1 VLLWVPPFSAIQVGT
16 SLVRATVTTDS
27 SHRCKGQLPST
38 RLVEWGLA
46 GNCEVA
52 GGSKFRTTTRIVNS
66 LASNYLKM
74 QNKTLRPI
82 EHWLLVLGMFLLAV
96 YAGVILHRSI
106 SSRFALWQFQKAQA
120 AAPQAVSSTSV
131 KSQAED
137 GVDFALWSEK
147 RIKEFRESLSLKK
160 DLPMAV
166 LRIEKLGIEV
176 PVFDGTDDLT
186 LNRGVGR
193 IIGTNKPGEPGNI
206 GIAGHRDGFF
216 RGLKD
221 ISVGDQ
227 VDLMMTTTKAAYV
240 VDQIEI
246 VSPTDVRVLQ
256 RRSVPSLTLVTC
268 YPFYFVGDAPQ
279 RFIVHASIA
288 SGPVIVT
295 SKTQSNFTSAV
306 KDKNHKEST
315 KWIHHN

>member
-1 VLLWVPPFSAIQVGT
+1 MQRSI
-16 SLVRATVTTDS
+16 TV
-27 SHRCKGQLPST
+27 HST
-38 RLVEWGLA
+38 RGVGLA
-46 GNCEVA
+46 GNCKVA
-52 GGSKFRTTTRIVNS
+52 GGSKFRTTTQIVNI

-74 QNKTLRPI
+74 QNKMLRPI
-82 EHWLLVLGMFLLAV
+82 ERWFLMLGMFLLAV
-96 YAGVILHRSI
+96 YAGATLHRSV

-120 AAPQAVSSTSV
+120 AAPQAGSSTSV
-131 KSQAED
+131 KSQGED
-137 GVDFALWSEK
+137 GVDFGLWSEK
-147 RIKEFRESLSLKK
+147 RIKGYRESLSLKK
-160 DLPMAV
+160 DLPVAV

-176 PVFDGTDDLT
+176 PVFDGTDDVT

-193 IIGTNKPGEPGNI
+193 IIGTDKPGVPGNI

-227 VDLMMTTTKAAYV
+227 VDLVMTTTRSAYV
-240 VDQIEI
+240 VDEIEI
-246 VSPTDVRVLQ
+246 VSPADVHVLQ

-288 SGPVIVT
+288 SGPLIVT

-306 KDKNHKEST
+306 KDKNHKENT